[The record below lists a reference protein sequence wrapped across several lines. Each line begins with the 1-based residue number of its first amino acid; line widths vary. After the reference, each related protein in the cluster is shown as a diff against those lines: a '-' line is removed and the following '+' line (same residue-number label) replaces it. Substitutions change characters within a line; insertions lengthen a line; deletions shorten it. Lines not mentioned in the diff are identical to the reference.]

1 MKNAGKFE
9 KKHVAKE
16 CAFLAVF
23 VALVLAVQLVLSFV
37 PGVELVTVL
46 FVSYAFIFGKG
57 RGMVAATAFSLLR
70 QFVFGVYPTVLVLY
84 VVYFNLLAFSFGA
97 LGSKIKNA
105 PKALWFIVVCA
116 CLGTICFTMA
126 DNVLNV
132 LWYGYTGKTAK
143 LYFMSSLPFMGI
155 QTACTAV
162 SVSVLFLPIIK
173 GLQMAKKGL

>member
-9 KKHVAKE
+9 KKHAAKE
-16 CAFLAVF
+16 CAFVAVF
-23 VALVLAVQLVLSFV
+23 VALVIAVQLILSVV

-70 QFVFGVYPTVLVLY
+70 QIVFGVYPLVLVLY
-84 VVYFNLLAFSFGA
+84 LFYFNALAFFFGF
-97 LGSKIKNA
+97 LGLKIKNT
-105 PKALWFIVVCA
+105 PKALIFVVVCA

-126 DNVLNV
+126 DNLLNV
-132 LWYGYTGKTAK
+132 VWYGYSQGAAK
-143 LYFMSSLPFMGI
+143 MYVMASLPFMGI

-162 SVSVLFLPIIK
+162 TVSVLFLPITK
-173 GLQMAKKGL
+173 GLQLAKKGL